1 MPKGTLA
8 QALGLSARS
17 LTRYLGGELEPEPS
31 TVDRLALVLD
41 FPVGFF
47 HGPTLDEI
55 PDDSPSFRALSRM
68 TGRQRGQAVAAGI
81 LGGCL
86 ADWIDERFG
95 LPAPDVPCYEVASPE
110 AAAVAVRDQ
119 WRLGER
125 PISNMIHLLE
135 LHGVRVFSL
144 AEDTQAVDAY
154 SFWRGKT
161 PFIFLNTVKTGERS
175 RMDAAHEL
183 GHLVMHSKGGSQRS
197 RQAELEAQQFG
208 AAFLMPEG
216 SVLAQVRRGATL
228 PQIIEAKRHW
238 KVSVANLTYRLR
250 QLRLLTK
257 YQYTRTFIEMGD
269 LGYRTTEPESIP
281 RETSQVLERVF
292 GLLRNRGTTVAR
304 VADEL
309 MLHPQELSK
318 LLFGLVNFPLA
329 VG

>member
-1 MPKGTLA
+1 M
-8 QALGLSARS
+8 
-17 LTRYLGGELEPEPS
+17 
-31 TVDRLALVLD
+31 
-41 FPVGFF
+41 
-47 HGPTLDEI
+47 
-55 PDDSPSFRALSRM
+55 
-68 TGRQRGQAVAAGI
+68 
-81 LGGCL
+81 
-86 ADWIDERFG
+86 
-95 LPAPDVPCYEVASPE
+95 
-110 AAAVAVRDQ
+110 AVRDQ